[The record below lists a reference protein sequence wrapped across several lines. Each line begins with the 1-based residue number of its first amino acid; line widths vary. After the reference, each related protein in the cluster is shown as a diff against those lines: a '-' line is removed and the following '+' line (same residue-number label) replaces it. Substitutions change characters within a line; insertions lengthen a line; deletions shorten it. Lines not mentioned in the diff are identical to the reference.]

1 MSSAAPRTKFHC
13 LGHPFELKDYDDKDF
28 AARLY
33 HSIKEKMPANIQI
46 NPSYKFARNFQ
57 SLQEIY
63 STSSPK
69 FYYFCAVP
77 DLMFTKRTDASVAE
91 SVVYV
96 CDDTD
101 LLEIKTGGRLQYTK
115 QSDIPKAFAQMVG
128 GLHFI
133 ATAKAIKALKNRT
146 IPKEVSSNGLL
157 VNKKDGMTFSL
168 QF

>member
-1 MSSAAPRTKFHC
+1 M
-13 LGHPFELKDYDDKDF
+13 
-28 AARLY
+28 
-33 HSIKEKMPANIQI
+33 
-46 NPSYKFARNFQ
+46 
-57 SLQEIY
+57 
-63 STSSPK
+63 SSPK
-69 FYYFCAVP
+69 FYYFRAVP

-133 ATAKAIKALKNRT
+133 ATAKAIKALK

-157 VNKKDGMTFSL
+157 VNKKDGMTFFTLKADIAVLSHARFTVEYSVASYDSDEL
-168 QF
+168 LVCKV